1 MSASASASG
10 AANGTRTLDS
20 SPPMPSS
27 QRRPPSV
34 LFTPPMDE
42 DSGMGAMGGD
52 PMIQT
57 MAAQKAVDMAMQKLS
72 ILYPQA
78 VEPLASLQMQF
89 RQLTMMLLQSAADPT
104 GGMGGGMGMGGEM
117 GAPGMGAGMI
127 PPAPMAAGM
136 GPSAGQ
142 QQGPSM

>member
-1 MSASASASG
+1 
-10 AANGTRTLDS
+10 
-20 SPPMPSS
+20 MPNS

-42 DSGMGAMGGD
+42 DSGMGAMGSD
-52 PMIQT
+52 PLIQT

-89 RQLTMMLLQSAADPT
+89 RQLTMMLMQSQSDPM
-104 GGMGGGMGMGGEM
+104 GGMGGGMGMSGQMGAM
-117 GAPGMGAGMI
+117 GAPGQGAGMV
-127 PPAPMAAGM
+127 PPAPMMAGQ

-142 QQGPSM
+142 QAAPNL

>member
-1 MSASASASG
+1 
-10 AANGTRTLDS
+10 
-20 SPPMPSS
+20 
-27 QRRPPSV
+27 
-34 LFTPPMDE
+34 
-42 DSGMGAMGGD
+42 
-52 PMIQT
+52 MIQT

-104 GGMGGGMGMGGEM
+104 GGMGASMGMSGDM
-117 GAPGMGAGMI
+117 GAPGAGAGMM